1 MMNENSERWLFVPEL
16 GGERADVYLL
26 GQIEE
31 HRPGISR
38 AQLRHWFDEGRI
50 LCDGKKIKS
59 GEKTK
64 TGRAFEVCPPDAVTL
79 AELPM
84 PQVMELDIRYEDD
97 YLLVVNKPQGL
108 VVHPAA
114 GHAQDTLVNGLLY
127 HYGDQLSD
135 AQGVFRPGIVHRID
149 KDTSGLLLV
158 VKDVRVH
165 AKLANALR
173 KHEIKRHYVALVYGH
188 VTAESGTIDMPIGRA
203 ADDRQKMTV
212 RADGRSAVTH
222 FKIKEKLKSMT
233 LLDLDLE
240 TGRTHQIRVHL
251 KYIGHP
257 VVADPVYAPRGET
270 YGLHGQALHASA
282 LDFIHPVSGQ
292 AIHVEAELPD
302 YFLELITRQR
312 G

>member
-1 MMNENSERWLFVPEL
+1 MMNERDDVWLFVPAES
-16 GGERADVYLL
+16 GQRADVYLL

-31 HRPGISR
+31 NRPGISR
-38 AQLRHWFDEGRI
+38 AQLKHWFDEGRI
-50 LCDGKKIKS
+50 MSGGKKIKS
-59 GEKTK
+59 GEKIK
-64 TGRAFEVCPPDAVTL
+64 QGQALEVSPPAAVTM
-79 AELPM
+79 AELPL
-84 PQVMELDIRYEDD
+84 PQAMLLDIRYEDE
-97 YLLVVNKPQGL
+97 YLLVINKPQGL

-127 HYGDQLSD
+127 HYGNKLSD
-135 AQGVFRPGIVHRID
+135 AQGAFRPGIVHRID

-173 KHEIKRHYVALVYGH
+173 KHEIKRHYLALVYGH
-188 VTAESGTIDMPIGRA
+188 VTAETGTIDMPIARA
-203 ADDRQKMTV
+203 AGDRQKMAV
-212 RADGRSAVTH
+212 RADGRPAVTH
-222 FKIKEKLKSMT
+222 FAIKEKLKSMT

-257 VVADPVYAPRGET
+257 VVADPVYAPRGES
-270 YGLHGQALHASA
+270 YGLKGQALHAAA
-282 LDFIHPVSGQ
+282 LDFIHPVTGE

-302 YFLELITRQR
+302 YLQELIERQR